1 MNEAEELRLEL
12 IMEKAFIKAMRT
24 LIAEGEGDTMGE
36 MGESD
41 AMKVEA
47 QIDEKLEIMGDKGLN
62 EPVALPTELSET
74 VEKAE
79 EAAEAAAVAAAGV
92 AAAPP
97 PLPAPTG
104 TQQMADLQGQLQM
117 MNNVNG
123 FPPKPCVRC
132 QTIMHYSDLVSGYT
146 CPEHGLNPKP
156 SLLQRL
162 VGGTTE
168 LSTAAVAT
176 TGALAG
182 ASMGMMG
189 AGMAMQGNMAA
200 MQGQM
205 AAGPP
210 PAIPAP
216 GTGVTCPTCT
226 KPAQDMTAYGGE
238 YVGKYYCNTCKVWV
252 EPTAAVATIG

>member
-1 MNEAEELRLEL
+1 MNEDEEQRLEL
-12 IMEKAFIKAMRT
+12 IMERAFIKTMRT
-24 LIAEGEGDTMGE
+24 LLSEGEGDTMGE

-41 AMKVEA
+41 ALKVEA
-47 QIDEKLEIMGDKGLN
+47 QIDEKLDIMGDKGLN
-62 EPVALPTELSET
+62 VPVALPAELTET

-79 EAAEAAAVAAAGV
+79 EAAEAAADAIAEAGT
-92 AAAPP
+92 APP
-97 PLPAPTG
+97 PLPPPTG
-104 TQQMADLQGQLQM
+104 KQQMADLQSQLQM

-123 FPPKPCVRC
+123 FPAKPCVRC

-210 PAIPAP
+210 PTLPAL
-216 GTGVTCPTCT
+216 GTGVTCPTCS
-226 KPAQDMTAYGGE
+226 KPAQDMSAYGGD
-238 YVGKYYCNTCKVWV
+238 YAGKYYCNPCKTWV
-252 EPTAAVATIG
+252 DPVQPSMTVG